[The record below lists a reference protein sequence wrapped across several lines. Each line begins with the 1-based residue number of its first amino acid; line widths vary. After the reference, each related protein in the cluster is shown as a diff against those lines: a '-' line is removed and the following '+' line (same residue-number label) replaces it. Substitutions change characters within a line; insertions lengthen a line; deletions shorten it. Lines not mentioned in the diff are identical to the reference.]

1 MDLADWGETPV
12 IPNEL
17 IGEPTPEEIEALTDD
32 TRTVADEILEEVR
45 QCRTQQNETTAD
57 LARLRE
63 EGRENSRQYQEL
75 LTELKNLREE
85 NRNLSQELKALLTE
99 PEPESL
105 SVENESSQSPTLASV
120 TTITVADPESA
131 APEGQTKPKRK
142 RIVI

>member
-1 MDLADWGETPV
+1 
-12 IPNEL
+12 
-17 IGEPTPEEIEALTDD
+17 
-32 TRTVADEILEEVR
+32 
-45 QCRTQQNETTAD
+45 
-57 LARLRE
+57 
-63 EGRENSRQYQEL
+63 